1 MRIGVYGG
9 TFNPVHYGHLR
20 TALEVGEH
28 FNLDQLRMIPCHLPA
43 HRPAP
48 DVAGDMRMA
57 MLQLA
62 LVDTPGLQ
70 ADGRELDRG
79 GASYMVETLQSLL
92 EEHPGATLL
101 LFVGLDAFAGLESW
115 YQWQRLFEFAHVVV
129 MTRPACELPALSEF
143 FRLRCCE
150 DKRQLL
156 KSRAGQLY
164 FQSVTAL
171 DISATLIRE
180 LIAAGRNP
188 QFLLPDAVIRYI
200 RLHHLYFAS
209 T

>member
-20 TALEVGEH
+20 TALEVSEF
-28 FNLDQLRMIPCHLPA
+28 FNLHQLRMIPCHLPV
-43 HRPAP
+43 HRPMP
-48 DVAGDMRMA
+48 DVGSDMRMA
-57 MLQLA
+57 MLELA
-62 LVDTPGLQ
+62 LADTSGLQ

-79 GASYMVETLQSLL
+79 GASYMVETLQSLMD
-92 EEHPGATLL
+92 ENPGATLI
-101 LFVGLDAFAGLESW
+101 LFVGLDAFAGLQSW
-115 YQWQRLFEFAHVVV
+115 YQWQRLFELGHLVV
-129 MTRPACELPALSEF
+129 MTRPGCQPTALPDF
-143 FRLRCCE
+143 FKPRCFS
-150 DKRQLL
+150 DKRQLF
-156 KSRAGQLY
+156 KTRAGGLY

-171 DISATLIRE
+171 DISATQIRD

-200 RLHHLYFAS
+200 RLHHLYLAS